1 MAQNEVTIHINAKDE
16 ASKSID
22 KTKGNLAKL
31 GGAAGLAGAAA
42 AAGLGV
48 FAAASVKMAA
58 QFESSMSEVKTLLPQ
73 MDDGTFE
80 KLGED
85 LRKMSAEMGIAT
97 TEAVPALYSAISAGV
112 PPDNVISFMESAAK
126 AAVGGMTTLETAV
139 NGITT
144 VVNSYGES
152 VIDATTA
159 GDVMFS
165 AVKDGKTN
173 FEELSGALAVIL
185 PIAASLG
192 VPFEEVAASISLMTS
207 MGMATKVSSG
217 ALRAMFVE
225 ATKSGTLLDDAIQD
239 IGGASMGELISS
251 GETAASVMQKV
262 RLSMPDQA
270 FRDLFGSVEASGA
283 ALMLT
288 GDNYAK
294 FETMLD
300 HGRNS
305 AGALDEAFET
315 VAQTATFKFNKAM
328 ITLKNMML
336 EVGLKILPLLVAG
349 FEYLQREMVR
359 AEPYINDVRNAFL
372 GLADSGIVGF
382 LQGAMDILSE
392 FARGAVTVIRDDLY
406 PAFMDIVA
414 IVREDIL
421 PLFQVMVEW
430 EMEHLQAQIDGVG
443 GALKAVAGGIK
454 AVTGFLR
461 EHSEIVLATLAVY
474 AVWKIGMLLQK
485 GFLIAQA
492 AATSAVT
499 AATVAM
505 NAVMAL
511 SPFGLIVI
519 AIALLVA
526 AGIVLWKNWDT
537 VSAKAG
543 ELWNY
548 LKRVFSDMA
557 EWITDKWAAIRD
569 AITAALDMVAEY
581 VSNTFDAIVGKIR
594 DSFDWIVEKI
604 RESIDSIIGFFT
616 YLYDHSRLVH
626 DFVDKVVADVT
637 AMRDFI
643 TDAWKLLKDVT
654 SATWEFVLEV
664 STTVWTAVSEFI
676 TDIVSA
682 TVDWITGAWET
693 VKDVT
698 AAAFNAVKD
707 VVLEIVQLMY
717 DDIKAE
723 VQRIVRHFAALGGMI
738 LDAMGWAKDL
748 LFPVGKAIALSL
760 LDGLKSEYDRIVG
773 WANAIKNAIMAAL
786 SITGI
791 FQTEVIGSAADNM
804 QLGDGFPE
812 MASGGVVRARPGGTL
827 ARIGE
832 GGRDEAIIPLGAGG
846 IGGLGS
852 TTNNITI
859 NLSGVITDPVAT
871 GQAVADAL
879 NRASITTGPL
889 VLSGAVQ

>member
-1 MAQNEVTIHINAKDE
+1 
-16 ASKSID
+16 
-22 KTKGNLAKL
+22 
-31 GGAAGLAGAAA
+31 
-42 AAGLGV
+42 
-48 FAAASVKMAA
+48 
-58 QFESSMSEVKTLLPQ
+58 
-73 MDDGTFE
+73 
-80 KLGED
+80 
-85 LRKMSAEMGIAT
+85 
-97 TEAVPALYSAISAGV
+97 
-112 PPDNVISFMESAAK
+112 
-126 AAVGGMTTLETAV
+126 
-139 NGITT
+139 
-144 VVNSYGES
+144 
-152 VIDATTA
+152 
-159 GDVMFS
+159 
-165 AVKDGKTN
+165 
-173 FEELSGALAVIL
+173 
-185 PIAASLG
+185 
-192 VPFEEVAASISLMTS
+192 
-207 MGMATKVSSG
+207 
-217 ALRAMFVE
+217 
-225 ATKSGTLLDDAIQD
+225 
-239 IGGASMGELISS
+239 
-251 GETAASVMQKV
+251 
-262 RLSMPDQA
+262 
-270 FRDLFGSVEASGA
+270 
-283 ALMLT
+283 
-288 GDNYAK
+288 
-294 FETMLD
+294 
-300 HGRNS
+300 
-305 AGALDEAFET
+305 
-315 VAQTATFKFNKAM
+315 
-328 ITLKNMML
+328 
-336 EVGLKILPLLVAG
+336 
-349 FEYLQREMVR
+349 
-359 AEPYINDVRNAFL
+359 
-372 GLADSGIVGF
+372 
-382 LQGAMDILSE
+382 
-392 FARGAVTVIRDDLY
+392 
-406 PAFMDIVA
+406 
-414 IVREDIL
+414 
-421 PLFQVMVEW
+421 
-430 EMEHLQAQIDGVG
+430 MEHLRAQIDGVG

-543 ELWNY
+543 ELWDY
-548 LKRVFSDMA
+548 LRRVFSDMA
-557 EWITDKWAAIRD
+557 EWIADKWAAIRD
-569 AITAALDMVAEY
+569 AATAALDMVTES

-594 DSFDWIVEKI
+594 DSFDWVVEKI
-604 RESIDSIIGFFT
+604 HESLDLIISFFT
-616 YLYDHSRLVH
+616 YLYEHSRLVH

-773 WANAIKNAIMAAL
+773 WAKAIKNAIMGAL
-786 SITGI
+786 SMTGV
-791 FQTEVIGSAADNM
+791 FQTEAIGSTADTM

-812 MASGGVVRARPGGTL
+812 MASGGVVKARPGGTL

-832 GGRDEAIIPLGAGG
+832 GGRDEAVVPLGPGG
-846 IGGLGS
+846 VGGLGS

-871 GQAVADAL
+871 GQAIADSL
-879 NRASITTGPL
+879 NRASLTTGPL